1 MQHRIKHRNVVKINK
16 MAEKKEVKKVQTI
29 EDIVA
34 EMNKELKLDS
44 IQVVGSSK
52 SLAIPRLSTGSLTYD
67 ICTGGGWVLSRH
79 NHISGIQSSGK
90 STVSLLTIKKYQESN
105 DKRAT
110 LLVDAEYSFD
120 RKYAEKLGVDMN
132 KVVII
137 QPDHLAEG
145 HDVLLGLLKRDAIG
159 LFIVDSIAA
168 LLPKSVIENEA
179 DASNIGK
186 HAQAI
191 GNMFKISN
199 SYIGKQNVVG
209 LWINQIRDQIGGYGG
224 GTTIPGGKAQG
235 FYASIMIDVFR
246 GSKVDN
252 GDGTYTNRG
261 KIRVTKNKTAP
272 PYAEGE
278 YDMTHGAGIDV
289 EQEILD
295 WGVKCNVLYKKG
307 HSHYYDETFINDAE
321 NNKAHVFLGK
331 SKSDANKFLKDNT
344 EFAKMLYDKILE
356 TYTNK

>member
-1 MQHRIKHRNVVKINK
+1 MAKQKEENK
-16 MAEKKEVKKVQTI
+16 TQSL
-29 EDIVA
+29 EDLVA
-34 EMNKELKLDS
+34 ELNKELKLDS
-44 IQVVGSSK
+44 VQVIGSSK
-52 SLAIPRLSTGSLTYD
+52 ALSIPRLSTGSLTYD
-67 ICTGGGWVLSRH
+67 ICTGGGWAVARH

-90 STVSLLTIKKYQESN
+90 STVSLLTIKEYQKTN
-105 DKRAT
+105 DLRAT
-110 LLVDAEYSFD
+110 LIVDSEYSFD
-120 RKYAEKLGVDMN
+120 KKYAEKLGVDLN
-132 KVVII
+132 KVIII

-145 HDVLLGLLKRDAIG
+145 HDVLMGLLKRDAIG

-199 SYIGKQNVVG
+199 SYVGRQNVTA

-235 FYASIMIDVFR
+235 FYSSIMIDVFR
-246 GSKVDN
+246 GSKVEN
-252 GDGTYTNRG
+252 ADGTFTNRG

-278 YDMTHGAGIDV
+278 YTMEHGSGINV
-289 EQEILD
+289 SEEVLD
-295 WGVKCNVLYKKG
+295 WGVKSNVLYKKG
-307 HSHYYDETFINDAE
+307 HSFYYDETFKNDPE
-321 NNKAHVFLGK
+321 ESKDHIMIGKGKA
-331 SKSDANKFLKDNT
+331 DAKQMLDDNL
-344 EFAKMLYDKILE
+344 ELRELLYNKILE
-356 TYTNK
+356 TYLKKD

>member
-1 MQHRIKHRNVVKINK
+1 
-16 MAEKKEVKKVQTI
+16 MAKETTSSL
-29 EDIVA
+29 EALVA
-34 EMNKELKLDS
+34 ELNKELKLTS
-44 IQVVGSSK
+44 VQVIGSGK
-52 SLAIPRLSTGSLTYD
+52 VVPMPRLSSGSLTYD
-67 ICTGGGWVLSRH
+67 ICTGGGWAIGRH

-90 STVSLLTIKKYQESN
+90 STVSLLSVKRFQESG
-105 DKRAT
+105 DQRAT
-110 LLVDAEYSFD
+110 LIIDSEYAFD
-120 RKYAEKLGVDMN
+120 KMYAKKLGVDLD
-132 KVVII
+132 KVII
-137 QPDHLAEG
+137 VQPDDLTEG
-145 HDVLLGLLKRDAIG
+145 HDVLMGLLKRDAIG

-199 SYIGKQNVVG
+199 SYVGKQKVTA

-235 FYASIMIDVFR
+235 FYSSIMIDVFR

-252 GDGTYTNRG
+252 GDGTFTNRG

-278 YDMTHGAGIDV
+278 YTMEHGSGINV
-289 EQEILD
+289 TEEILD
-295 WGVKCNVLYKKG
+295 WGIKSTVLYKKG
-307 HSHYYDETFINDAE
+307 HSYYYDETFE
-321 NNKAHVFLGK
+321 NNPDNNKSHIFFGK
-331 SKSDANKFLKDNT
+331 SKGDSKQFLEDNY
-344 EFAKMLYDKILE
+344 ELAKILYDKILE
-356 TYTNK
+356 TYLNR

>member
-1 MQHRIKHRNVVKINK
+1 
-16 MAEKKEVKKVQTI
+16 MAKEVEVKKSKSL

-67 ICTGGGWVLSRH
+67 ICTGGGWAISRH

-90 STVSLLTIKKYQESN
+90 STVSLLTIKKFQESK
-105 DKRAT
+105 DTRAT
-110 LLVDAEYSFD
+110 LLVDSEYSFD
-120 RKYAEKLGVDMN
+120 RKYAERLGVDMN
-132 KVVII
+132 KVIII
-137 QPDHLAEG
+137 QPDHLGEG
-145 HDVLLGLLKRDAIG
+145 HDVVMGLLKRDAIG

-168 LLPKSVIENEA
+168 LLPTSVIENEA

-199 SYIGKQNVVG
+199 SYVGKQQVTG

-235 FYASIMIDVFR
+235 FYSSIMIDVFR
-246 GSKVDN
+246 GSKIDN

-278 YDMTHGAGIDV
+278 YTMLHGSGIDV
-289 EQEILD
+289 SEEVLD
-295 WGVKCNVLYKKG
+295 WGVKSNVLYKKG
-307 HSHYYDETFINDAE
+307 HSYYYDETFVNDPE
-321 NNKAHVFLGK
+321 KNKDHIFFGK
-331 SKSDANKFLKDNT
+331 SKGDSKQFLNDNI
-344 EFAKMLYDKILE
+344 ELRDVLYDKILE
-356 TYTNK
+356 TYLNSK

>member
-1 MQHRIKHRNVVKINK
+1 
-16 MAEKKEVKKVQTI
+16 MAKEVKTESKKQTL
-29 EDIVA
+29 EELVA

-44 IQVVGSSK
+44 IQVIGSSK
-52 SLAIPRLSTGSLTYD
+52 ALTIPRLSTGSLTYD
-67 ICTGGGWVLSRH
+67 ICTGGGWAVSRH

-90 STVSLLTIKKYQESN
+90 STVSLLTIKKYQEGGDN
-105 DKRAT
+105 RAV
-110 LLVDAEYSFD
+110 LMIDAEYSFD
-120 RKYAEKLGVDMN
+120 HAYALKLGVDLT
-132 KVVII
+132 KVIII
-137 QPDHLAEG
+137 QPDELTQG
-145 HDVLLGLLKRDAIG
+145 HDVLMGLLRRDAIG

-199 SYIGKQNVVG
+199 SFVGKQKVTA

-224 GTTIPGGKAQG
+224 GTTIPGGKAQS

-252 GDGTYTNRG
+252 GDGSFTNRG

-272 PYAEGE
+272 PYQEGE
-278 YDMTHGAGIDV
+278 YTMLHGLGIDV
-289 EQEILD
+289 SEEVLD
-295 WGVKCNVLYKKG
+295 WGNKSNVLYKKG
-307 HSHYYDETFINDAE
+307 HSYYYDDTFINNPEKSKD
-321 NNKAHVFLGK
+321 HVFLGK
-331 SKSDANKFLKDNT
+331 SKSDCKKFLDDDLD
-344 EFAKMLYDKILE
+344 FRDVLYAKILE
-356 TYTNK
+356 TCLNK

>member
-1 MQHRIKHRNVVKINK
+1 MAKET
-16 MAEKKEVKKVQTI
+16 AEKKEQTL
-29 EDIVA
+29 EELVA
-34 EMNKELKLDS
+34 ELNKELKLDS
-44 IQVVGSSK
+44 IQVIGSSK
-52 SLAIPRLSTGSLTYD
+52 AIKMPRLSTGSLTYD
-67 ICTGGGWVLSRH
+67 ICTGGGFAVGRH

-90 STVSLLTIKKYQESN
+90 STVSLLTVKEYQKTG

-110 LLVDAEYSFD
+110 LIIDSEYAFD
-120 RKYAEKLGVDMN
+120 RNYADQLGVDLN
-132 KVVII
+132 KVIII
-137 QPDHLAEG
+137 QPDDLTEG
-145 HDVLLGLLKRDAIG
+145 HDVLMGLLKRNAIG

-199 SYIGKQNVVG
+199 SYVGKQAVTA

-246 GSKVDN
+246 GSKVEN
-252 GDGTYTNRG
+252 SDGSFTNRG

-278 YDMTHGAGIDV
+278 YTMEHGSGINV
-289 EQEILD
+289 SEEVLD
-295 WGVKCNVLYKKG
+295 YGVKSSALYKKG
-307 HSHYYDETFINDAE
+307 HSYYYDETYTNDAE
-321 NNKAHVFLGK
+321 KSKDHVFLGK
-331 SKSDANKFLKDNT
+331 SKTDAKQMLNDNLEFREQLYQIILKSQ
-344 EFAKMLYDKILE
+344 LE
-356 TYTNK
+356 K

>member
-1 MQHRIKHRNVVKINK
+1 
-16 MAEKKEVKKVQTI
+16 MAETKKQQSL
-29 EDIVA
+29 EDLVA
-34 EMNKELKLDS
+34 ELNKELKLDS
-44 IQVVGSSK
+44 VQVIGSSK
-52 SLAIPRLSTGSLTYD
+52 TLSIPRLSTGSLTYD
-67 ICTGGGWVLSRH
+67 ICTGGGWAVGRH

-90 STVSLLTIKKYQESN
+90 STVSLLSIKEYQKTGDN
-105 DKRAT
+105 RAT
-110 LLVDAEYSFD
+110 LIIDAEYSFD
-120 RKYAEKLGVDMN
+120 KKYAQALGVDLN
-132 KVVII
+132 KVIII
-137 QPDHLAEG
+137 QPDDLSQG
-145 HDVLLGLLKRDAIG
+145 HDVLMGLLKRDAIG
-159 LFIVDSIAA
+159 FFIVDSIAA

-199 SYIGKQNVVG
+199 SYVGKQNVTA

-278 YDMTHGAGIDV
+278 YTMQHGSGISVV
-289 EQEILD
+289 EEILD
-295 WGVKCNVLYKKG
+295 YGVKSTVLYKKG
-307 HSHYYDETFINDAE
+307 HSYYYDETFE
-321 NNKAHVFLGK
+321 NNPDKNKDHVFLGK
-331 SKSDANKFLKDNT
+331 SKGDSKQFLEDNT
-344 EFAKMLYDKILE
+344 EFAETLYNKILE
-356 TYTNK
+356 TYLK

>member
-1 MQHRIKHRNVVKINK
+1 
-16 MAEKKEVKKVQTI
+16 MAKETEVKKVQTL
-29 EDIVA
+29 EELVA
-34 EMNKELKLDS
+34 ELNKELKLDS

-52 SLAIPRLSTGSLTYD
+52 VVPMPRLSTGSLTYD
-67 ICTGGGWVLSRH
+67 ICTGGGWAIGRH

-90 STVSLLTIKKYQESN
+90 STVSLLTVQEFQRLEDNRAVLIIDSEYAF
-105 DKRAT
+105 DKA
-110 LLVDAEYSFD
+110 
-120 RKYAEKLGVDMN
+120 YAQKLGVDLN
-132 KVVII
+132 KVIII
-137 QPDHLAEG
+137 QPDDLTEG
-145 HDVLLGLLKRDAIG
+145 HDVLMGLLKRNAIG

-191 GNMFKISN
+191 GNIFKISN
-199 SYIGKQNVVG
+199 SYVGKQSVTA

-246 GSKVDN
+246 GSKVEN
-252 GDGTYTNRG
+252 TDGTFTNRG

-278 YDMTHGAGIDV
+278 YTMEHGSGINV
-289 EQEILD
+289 SEEVLD
-295 WGVKCNVLYKKG
+295 WGTKSNVLYKKG
-307 HSHYYDETFINDAE
+307 HTYYYDETFK
-321 NNKAHVFLGK
+321 NNVEKNKDHVFLGK
-331 SKSDANKFLKDNT
+331 SKGDSKQFLDDNL
-344 EFAKMLYDKILE
+344 ELRKVLYDKILE
-356 TYTNK
+356 TYLNK

>member
-1 MQHRIKHRNVVKINK
+1 
-16 MAEKKEVKKVQTI
+16 MAKEVEVKKTQTL
-29 EDIVA
+29 EELVA
-34 EMNKELKLDS
+34 ELNKELKLDS
-44 IQVVGSSK
+44 VQVIGSSK
-52 SLAIPRLSTGSLTYD
+52 VVPMARLSTGSLTYD
-67 ICTGGGWVLSRH
+67 ICTGGGWAISRH

-90 STVSLLTIKKYQESN
+90 STVSLLTVKKFQKSN

-110 LLVDAEYSFD
+110 LIVDSEYAFD
-120 RKYAEKLGVDMN
+120 KKYAQDLGVDLN
-132 KVVII
+132 KVIII
-137 QPDHLAEG
+137 QPDDLTEG
-145 HDVLLGLLKRDAIG
+145 YDVLMGLLKRDAIG

-199 SYIGKQNVVG
+199 SYVGKQKVTA

-224 GTTIPGGKAQG
+224 GTTIPGGNAQG
-235 FYASIMIDVFR
+235 FYSSIMIDVFR
-246 GSKVDN
+246 GSKIDN

-278 YDMTHGAGIDV
+278 YTMEHGSGINV
-289 EQEILD
+289 SEEVLD
-295 WGVKCNVLYKKG
+295 WGVKSNVLYKKG
-307 HSHYYDETFINDAE
+307 HSYYYDETFE
-321 NNKAHVFLGK
+321 NIADKNKDHIFLGK
-331 SKSDANKFLKDNT
+331 SKGDSKQFLDDNL
-344 EFAKMLYDKILE
+344 ELREILYDKILE
-356 TYTNK
+356 TCLDK

>member
-1 MQHRIKHRNVVKINK
+1 
-16 MAEKKEVKKVQTI
+16 MAEAKKQQSL
-29 EDIVA
+29 EDLVA
-34 EMNKELKLDS
+34 ELNKELKLDS
-44 IQVVGSSK
+44 VQVIGSSK
-52 SLAIPRLSTGSLTYD
+52 TLSIPRLSTGSLTYD
-67 ICTGGGWVLSRH
+67 ICTGGGWAVGRH

-90 STVSLLTIKKYQESN
+90 STVSLLSVREYQRTGDN
-105 DKRAT
+105 RAT
-110 LLVDAEYSFD
+110 LIIDAEYSFD
-120 RKYAEKLGVDMN
+120 KNYAEALGVDLS
-132 KVVII
+132 KVIII
-137 QPDHLAEG
+137 QPDDLSQG
-145 HDVLLGLLKRDAIG
+145 HDVLMGLLKRDAIG
-159 LFIVDSIAA
+159 FFIVDSIAA

-199 SYIGKQNVVG
+199 SYVGKQNVTA

-278 YDMTHGAGIDV
+278 YTMQHGSGISVV
-289 EQEILD
+289 EELLD
-295 WGVKCNVLYKKG
+295 YGVKSTVLYKKG
-307 HSHYYDETFINDAE
+307 HSYYYDETFE
-321 NNKAHVFLGK
+321 NNPDKNKDHVFLGK
-331 SKSDANKFLKDNT
+331 SKGDSKQFLEDNV
-344 EFAKMLYDKILE
+344 EFSESLYSKILE
-356 TYTNK
+356 TYLNK

>member
-1 MQHRIKHRNVVKINK
+1 
-16 MAEKKEVKKVQTI
+16 MAKETEVKKEQTL
-29 EDIVA
+29 EELVA
-34 EMNKELKLDS
+34 ELNKELKLDS
-44 IQVVGSSK
+44 VQVIGSSK
-52 SLAIPRLSTGSLTYD
+52 TLSIPRLNTGSLTYD
-67 ICTGGGWVLSRH
+67 ICTGGGWAIGRH

-90 STVSLLTIKKYQESN
+90 STVSLLTVKEYQKTG

-110 LLVDAEYSFD
+110 LIVDAEYAFD
-120 RKYAEKLGVDMN
+120 KKYAEKLGVDLT
-132 KVVII
+132 KVII
-137 QPDHLAEG
+137 VQPDHLAEG
-145 HDVLLGLLKRDAIG
+145 HDVLMGLLNRNAIG

-199 SYIGKQNVVG
+199 SYVGKQNVTA

-252 GDGTYTNRG
+252 GDGTFTNRG

-272 PYAEGE
+272 PYQEAEYTME
-278 YDMTHGAGIDV
+278 HGSGINV
-289 EQEILD
+289 SEEVLD
-295 WGVKCNVLYKKG
+295 YGVKSSVLYKKG
-307 HSHYYDETFINDAE
+307 HSYYYDETFVNDAE
-321 NNKAHVFLGK
+321 KNKDHIFLGK
-331 SKSDANKFLKDNT
+331 SKGDSKQFLDDNL
-344 EFAKMLYDKILE
+344 ELREILYNKILE
-356 TYTNK
+356 TYLNK

>member
-1 MQHRIKHRNVVKINK
+1 MAKETEIK
-16 MAEKKEVKKVQTI
+16 KKQTL
-29 EDIVA
+29 EELVA
-34 EMNKELKLDS
+34 ELNKELKLDS
-44 IQVVGSSK
+44 VQVVGSSK
-52 SLAIPRLSTGSLTYD
+52 VVPMPRLSTGSLTYD
-67 ICTGGGWVLSRH
+67 ICTGGGWAVARH

-90 STVSLLTIKKYQESN
+90 STVSLLTVQEFQRT
-105 DKRAT
+105 DDERAT
-110 LLVDAEYSFD
+110 LIVDSEYSFD
-120 RKYAEKLGVDMN
+120 KAYAQKLGVDLN
-132 KVVII
+132 KVIII
-137 QPDHLAEG
+137 QPDDLTEG
-145 HDVLLGLLKRDAIG
+145 YDVLMGLLKRNAIG

-199 SYIGKQNVVG
+199 SYVGKQGVTA

-235 FYASIMIDVFR
+235 FYSSIMIDVFR

-252 GDGTYTNRG
+252 GDGTFTNRG

-278 YDMTHGAGIDV
+278 YTMEHGSGINV
-289 EQEILD
+289 SEEVLD
-295 WGVKCNVLYKKG
+295 WGTKCNVLYKKG
-307 HSHYYDETFINDAE
+307 HSYYYDETFE
-321 NNKAHVFLGK
+321 NNAEKNKDHIFLGK
-331 SKSDANKFLKDNT
+331 SKGDSKQFLDDNL
-344 EFAKMLYDKILE
+344 ELRKVLYDKILE
-356 TYTNK
+356 TYLNK

>member
-1 MQHRIKHRNVVKINK
+1 
-16 MAEKKEVKKVQTI
+16 MAKETEVKKKQTL
-29 EDIVA
+29 EELVA
-34 EMNKELKLDS
+34 ELNKELKLDS
-44 IQVVGSSK
+44 VQVIGSSK
-52 SLAIPRLSTGSLTYD
+52 PIPMKRLSTGSLTYD
-67 ICTGGGWVLSRH
+67 ICTGGGWAIGRH

-90 STVSLLTIKKYQESN
+90 STVSLLTIKEYQKTG
-105 DKRAT
+105 DPRAI
-110 LLVDAEYSFD
+110 LIEDAEYAFD
-120 RKYAEKLGVDMN
+120 RIYAEKLGVDMK
-132 KVVII
+132 KVILI

-145 HDVLLGLLKRDAIG
+145 HDVLIGLLKRDAIG

-186 HAQAI
+186 HAQAV
-191 GNMFKISN
+191 GNMFKIAN
-199 SYIGKQNVVG
+199 SYVGKQNVTAV
-209 LWINQIRDQIGGYGG
+209 WINQIRDQIGGYGG
-224 GTTIPGGKAQG
+224 GTTIPGGKAQA

-246 GSKVDN
+246 GSKVEN
-252 GDGTYTNRG
+252 SDGTFTNRG

-307 HSHYYDETFINDAE
+307 HSHYYDETFVNNAE
-321 NNKAHVFLGK
+321 DNKTHVFLGK
-331 SKSDANKFLKDNT
+331 SKSDANKFLKDNV

-356 TYTNK
+356 TYTNR

>member
-1 MQHRIKHRNVVKINK
+1 
-16 MAEKKEVKKVQTI
+16 MAKEVEVKKTQTL
-29 EDIVA
+29 EELVA
-34 EMNKELKLDS
+34 ELNKELKLDS
-44 IQVVGSSK
+44 VQVIGSSK
-52 SLAIPRLSTGSLTYD
+52 VVPMARLSTGSLTYD
-67 ICTGGGWVLSRH
+67 ICTGGGWAISRH

-90 STVSLLTIKKYQESN
+90 STVSLLTVKKFQKSN

-110 LLVDAEYSFD
+110 LIVDSEYAFD
-120 RKYAEKLGVDMN
+120 KKYAQDLGVDLN
-132 KVVII
+132 KVIII
-137 QPDHLAEG
+137 QPDDLTEG
-145 HDVLLGLLKRDAIG
+145 YDVLMGLLKRDAIG

-199 SYIGKQNVVG
+199 SFVGKQKVTA

-235 FYASIMIDVFR
+235 FYSSIMIDVFR
-246 GSKVDN
+246 GSKIDN

-278 YDMTHGAGIDV
+278 YTMEHGSGINV
-289 EQEILD
+289 SEEVLD
-295 WGVKCNVLYKKG
+295 WGVKSNVLYKKG
-307 HSHYYDETFINDAE
+307 HSYYYDETFE
-321 NNKAHVFLGK
+321 NIADKNKDHIFLGK
-331 SKSDANKFLKDNT
+331 SKGDSKQFLDDNL
-344 EFAKMLYDKILE
+344 ELREILYDKILE
-356 TYTNK
+356 TCLDK

>member
-1 MQHRIKHRNVVKINK
+1 MS
-16 MAEKKEVKKVQTI
+16 ETKKEISLQ
-29 EDIVA
+29 DLVA

-44 IQVVGSSK
+44 IQVIGSSK
-52 SLAIPRLSTGSLTYD
+52 ALSIPRLPSGSLTYD
-67 ICTGGGWVLSRH
+67 ICTGGGWAIGRH

-90 STVSLLTIKKYQESN
+90 STVSLLTVKSFQESD

-110 LLVDAEYSFD
+110 LIVDSEYSFD
-120 RKYAEKLGVDMN
+120 KNYADKLGVDLN
-132 KVVII
+132 KVIII
-137 QPDHLAEG
+137 QPDDLTQG
-145 HDVLLGLLKRDAIG
+145 HDVLMGLLKRNAIG

-199 SYIGKQNVVG
+199 SFVGKQAVTG

-235 FYASIMIDVFR
+235 FYSSIMIDVFR
-246 GSKVDN
+246 GSKVEN
-252 GDGTYTNRG
+252 ADGTYTNRG

-278 YDMTHGAGIDV
+278 YTMLHGLGIDV
-289 EQEILD
+289 SEEVLD
-295 WGVKCNVLYKKG
+295 YGVKSNVLYKKG
-307 HSHYYDETFINDAE
+307 HSYYYDETFENDAE
-321 NNKAHVFLGK
+321 KNKNHIHFGK
-331 SKSDANKFLKDNT
+331 SKSECKQFLNDNL
-344 EFAKMLYDKILE
+344 ELRSVLYDKILE
-356 TYTNK
+356 TYLNR

>member
-1 MQHRIKHRNVVKINK
+1 
-16 MAEKKEVKKVQTI
+16 MAKEVEVKKTQTL
-29 EDIVA
+29 EELVA
-34 EMNKELKLDS
+34 ELNKELKLDS
-44 IQVVGSSK
+44 VQVIGSSK
-52 SLAIPRLSTGSLTYD
+52 VVPMARLSTGSLTYD
-67 ICTGGGWVLSRH
+67 ICTGGGWAISRH

-90 STVSLLTIKKYQESN
+90 STVSLLTVKKFQKSN

-110 LLVDAEYSFD
+110 LIVDSEYAFD
-120 RKYAEKLGVDMN
+120 KKYAQDLGVDLN
-132 KVVII
+132 KVIII
-137 QPDHLAEG
+137 QPDDLTEG
-145 HDVLLGLLKRDAIG
+145 YDVLMGLLKRDAIG

-199 SYIGKQNVVG
+199 SYVGKQKVTA

-235 FYASIMIDVFR
+235 FYSSIMIDVFR
-246 GSKVDN
+246 GSKIDN

-278 YDMTHGAGIDV
+278 YTMEHGSGINV
-289 EQEILD
+289 SEEVLD
-295 WGVKCNVLYKKG
+295 WGVKSNVLYKKG
-307 HSHYYDETFINDAE
+307 HSYYYDETFE
-321 NNKAHVFLGK
+321 NITDKNKDHIFLGK
-331 SKSDANKFLKDNT
+331 SKGDSKQFLDDNL
-344 EFAKMLYDKILE
+344 ELREILYDKILE
-356 TYTNK
+356 TCLDK

>member
-1 MQHRIKHRNVVKINK
+1 
-16 MAEKKEVKKVQTI
+16 MAKETTSSL
-29 EDIVA
+29 EALVA
-34 EMNKELKLDS
+34 ELNKELKLTS
-44 IQVVGSSK
+44 VQVIGSGK
-52 SLAIPRLSTGSLTYD
+52 VVPMPRLSSGSLTYD
-67 ICTGGGWVLSRH
+67 ICTGGGWAIGRH

-90 STVSLLTIKKYQESN
+90 STVSLLSVKRFQESG
-105 DKRAT
+105 DQRAT
-110 LLVDAEYSFD
+110 LIIDSEYAFD
-120 RKYAEKLGVDMN
+120 KMYAKKLGVDLD
-132 KVVII
+132 KVII
-137 QPDHLAEG
+137 VQPDDLTEG
-145 HDVLLGLLKRDAIG
+145 HDVLMGLLKRDAIG

-199 SYIGKQNVVG
+199 SYVGKQKVTA

-235 FYASIMIDVFR
+235 FYSSIMIDVFR

-252 GDGTYTNRG
+252 GDGTFTNRG

-278 YDMTHGAGIDV
+278 YTMEHGSGINV
-289 EQEILD
+289 IEEILD
-295 WGVKCNVLYKKG
+295 WGIKSTVLYKKG
-307 HSHYYDETFINDAE
+307 HSYYYDETFE
-321 NNKAHVFLGK
+321 NNPDNNKSHIFFGK
-331 SKSDANKFLKDNT
+331 SKGDSKQFLEDNY
-344 EFAKMLYDKILE
+344 ELAKILYDKILE
-356 TYTNK
+356 TYLNR

>member
-1 MQHRIKHRNVVKINK
+1 
-16 MAEKKEVKKVQTI
+16 MAKETVEKKSQTL
-29 EDIVA
+29 EELVA
-34 EMNKELKLDS
+34 ELNKELKLDS
-44 IQVVGSSK
+44 VQVVGSSK
-52 SLAIPRLSTGSLTYD
+52 SLSIPRLSTGSLTYD
-67 ICTGGGWVLSRH
+67 ICTGGGWGISRH

-90 STVSLLTIKKYQESN
+90 STVSLLTVKKYQETDDN
-105 DKRAT
+105 RAT
-110 LLVDAEYSFD
+110 LIIDSEYSFD
-120 RKYAEKLGVDMN
+120 RKYAEKLGVDLN
-132 KVVII
+132 KVLII

-145 HDVLLGLLKRDAIG
+145 HDVLMGLLKRNAIG

-168 LLPKSVIENEA
+168 LLPLSVIENEA

-191 GNMFKISN
+191 GNMFRISN
-199 SYIGKQNVVG
+199 SFVGKQNITA

-252 GDGTYTNRG
+252 GDGTFTNRG

-278 YDMTHGAGIDV
+278 YTMEHGSGINV
-289 EQEILD
+289 SEEVLD
-295 WGVKCNVLYKKG
+295 YGVKSTVLYKKG
-307 HSHYYDETFINDAE
+307 HSYYYDHTFE
-321 NNKAHVFLGK
+321 NNSEKNKEHIFLGK
-331 SKSDANKFLKDNT
+331 SKGDSKQFLDDNLDFRQ
-344 EFAKMLYDKILE
+344 ELYDKILE
-356 TYTNK
+356 TYLNRE

>member
-1 MQHRIKHRNVVKINK
+1 
-16 MAEKKEVKKVQTI
+16 MAKEVEVKKTQTL
-29 EDIVA
+29 EELVA
-34 EMNKELKLDS
+34 ELNKELKLDS
-44 IQVVGSSK
+44 VQVIGSSK
-52 SLAIPRLSTGSLTYD
+52 VVPMARLSTGSLTYD
-67 ICTGGGWVLSRH
+67 ICTGGGWAISRH

-90 STVSLLTIKKYQESN
+90 STVSLLTVKKFQKSN

-110 LLVDAEYSFD
+110 LIVDSEYAFD
-120 RKYAEKLGVDMN
+120 KKYAQDLGVDLN
-132 KVVII
+132 KVIII
-137 QPDHLAEG
+137 QPDDLTEG
-145 HDVLLGLLKRDAIG
+145 YDVLMGLLKRDAIG

-199 SYIGKQNVVG
+199 SYVGKQKVTA

-235 FYASIMIDVFR
+235 FYSSIMIDVFR
-246 GSKVDN
+246 GSKIDN

-272 PYAEGE
+272 
-278 YDMTHGAGIDV
+278 TI
-289 EQEILD
+289 
-295 WGVKCNVLYKKG
+295 K
-307 HSHYYDETFINDAE
+307 
-321 NNKAHVFLGK
+321 
-331 SKSDANKFLKDNT
+331 
-344 EFAKMLYDKILE
+344 
-356 TYTNK
+356 

>member
-1 MQHRIKHRNVVKINK
+1 MAKETEIKK
-16 MAEKKEVKKVQTI
+16 AQTL
-29 EDIVA
+29 EELVA
-34 EMNKELKLDS
+34 ELNKELKLDS
-44 IQVVGSSK
+44 VQVIGSAK
-52 SLAIPRLSTGSLTYD
+52 AVPMARLSTGSLTYD
-67 ICTGGGWVLSRH
+67 ICTGGGWAISRH

-90 STVSLLTIKKYQESN
+90 STVSLLTVKEFQESG

-110 LLVDAEYSFD
+110 LIVDSEYAFD
-120 RKYAEKLGVDMN
+120 KMYAQKLGVDLN
-132 KVVII
+132 KII
-137 QPDHLAEG
+137 IVQPDDLTEG
-145 HDVLLGLLKRDAIG
+145 YDVLMGLLKRNAIG

-199 SYIGKQNVVG
+199 SYVGKQAVTA

-246 GSKVDN
+246 GSKVEN
-252 GDGTYTNRG
+252 TDGTYTNRG

-272 PYAEGE
+272 PYQEGE
-278 YDMTHGAGIDV
+278 YDMTHGKGINV
-289 EQEILD
+289 STEVLD
-295 WGVKCNVLYKKG
+295 WGTKCNVLYKKG
-307 HSHYYDETFINDAE
+307 HSYYYDETFKNDPE
-321 NNKAHVFLGK
+321 KNKEHIFLGK
-331 SKSDANKFLKDNT
+331 SKGDSNQFLDDNL
-344 EFAKMLYDKILE
+344 ELRKVLYNKILE
-356 TYTNK
+356 TYLNR

>member
-1 MQHRIKHRNVVKINK
+1 
-16 MAEKKEVKKVQTI
+16 MAKEKEVKATLSL
-29 EDIVA
+29 EDLVA
-34 EMNKELKLDS
+34 ELNKELKLDS
-44 IQVVGSSK
+44 VQVIGSSK
-52 SLAIPRLSTGSLTYD
+52 TLSIPRLSSGSLTYD
-67 ICTGGGWVLSRH
+67 ICTGGGWAVGRH

-90 STVSLLTIKKYQESN
+90 STVSLLTVKEYQESN
-105 DKRAT
+105 DRRAT
-110 LLVDAEYSFD
+110 LIVDAEYSFD
-120 RKYAEKLGVDMN
+120 KKYAEKLGVDLN
-132 KVVII
+132 KVIII

-145 HDVLLGLLKRDAIG
+145 HDVVMELLKRDAIG

-199 SYIGKQNVVG
+199 SYVG
-209 LWINQIRDQIGGYGG
+209 RQAVTAIWINQIRDQIGGYGG

-278 YDMTHGAGIDV
+278 YTMQHGSGISV
-289 EQEILD
+289 SEEVLD
-295 WGVKCNVLYKKG
+295 YGVKSNVLYKKG
-307 HSHYYDETFINDAE
+307 HSYYYDETFENNAE
-321 NNKAHVFLGK
+321 NNKEHVFLGK
-331 SKSDANKFLKDNT
+331 SKSDCKQFLEDNL
-344 EFAKMLYDKILE
+344 ELRGVLYDKILE
-356 TYTNK
+356 TYLNK

>member
-1 MQHRIKHRNVVKINK
+1 
-16 MAEKKEVKKVQTI
+16 MADKKETVEKKPQTL
-29 EDIVA
+29 EQIVA
-34 EMNKELKLDS
+34 ELNKELKLDS
-44 IQVVGSSK
+44 IQVIGSSK
-52 SLAIPRLSTGSLTYD
+52 TLAMPRLSTGSLTYD
-67 ICTGGGWVLSRH
+67 ICVGGGWAIGRH

-90 STVSLLTIKKYQESN
+90 STVSLLTVKEYQKIG

-110 LLVDAEYSFD
+110 LIVDSEYAFD
-120 RKYAEKLGVDMN
+120 RNYAEKLGVDLK
-132 KVVII
+132 KVIII
-137 QPDHLAEG
+137 QPDHLTEG
-145 HDVLLGLLKRDAIG
+145 HDVLMGLLKRDAIG

-199 SYIGKQNVVG
+199 SYVGKQLVTA

-246 GSKVDN
+246 GSKVEN
-252 GDGTYTNRG
+252 TDGTFTNRG

-278 YDMTHGAGIDV
+278 YTMEHGSGINV
-289 EQEILD
+289 SEEVLD
-295 WGVKCNVLYKKG
+295 WGTKCNVLYKKG
-307 HSHYYDETFINDAE
+307 HSYYYDETFVNDPE
-321 NNKAHVFLGK
+321 KNKDHIFLGK
-331 SKSDANKFLKDNT
+331 SKSDCKQFLDENL
-344 EFAKMLYDKILE
+344 EFRKVLYDKILE
-356 TYTNK
+356 TYLNK

>member
-1 MQHRIKHRNVVKINK
+1 
-16 MAEKKEVKKVQTI
+16 MAKEVEVKKTQTL
-29 EDIVA
+29 EELVA
-34 EMNKELKLDS
+34 ELNKELKLDS
-44 IQVVGSSK
+44 VQVIGSSK
-52 SLAIPRLSTGSLTYD
+52 VVPMARLSTGSLTYD
-67 ICTGGGWVLSRH
+67 ICTGGGWAISRH

-90 STVSLLTIKKYQESN
+90 STVSLLTVKKFQKSN

-110 LLVDAEYSFD
+110 LIVDSEYAFD
-120 RKYAEKLGVDMN
+120 KKYAQDLGVDLN
-132 KVVII
+132 KVIII
-137 QPDHLAEG
+137 QPDDLTEG
-145 HDVLLGLLKRDAIG
+145 YDVLMGLLKRDAIG

-199 SYIGKQNVVG
+199 SYVGKQKVTA

-235 FYASIMIDVFR
+235 FYSSIMIDVFR
-246 GSKVDN
+246 GSKIDN

-278 YDMTHGAGIDV
+278 YTMEHGSGINV
-289 EQEILD
+289 SEEVLD
-295 WGVKCNVLYKKG
+295 WGVKSNVLYKKG
-307 HSHYYDETFINDAE
+307 HSYYYDETFE
-321 NNKAHVFLGK
+321 NIADKNKDHIFLGK
-331 SKSDANKFLKDNT
+331 SKGDSKQFLDDNL
-344 EFAKMLYDKILE
+344 ELREIFYDKILE
-356 TYTNK
+356 TCLDK